1 MAGADRGCLRCR
13 HAMYGEHENAGQRRL
28 VAGIATVALHVL
40 MIGVLAWG
48 LSFDDAAPQGP
59 HEAAIVAIDLEPPT
73 PPPPPDTVAAQ
84 APKDRPAPQGIKGKA
99 VPREAP
105 HVALPFPMPPAAPL
119 AGDGRDADAGAGA
132 QGAGTGAGGSGTGG
146 GGGGVG
152 SPAQRIAGALR
163 DSDYPREAERA
174 GLAGTVVIGFRV
186 RIDGRVDRCM
196 IVRSSGYALLDD
208 LTCRLFTQ
216 RYRFRPATT
225 AAGDPVESTLQTSFT
240 WGTRRR

>member
-1 MAGADRGCLRCR
+1 M
-13 HAMYGEHENAGQRRL
+13 
-28 VAGIATVALHVL
+28 
-40 MIGVLAWG
+40 
-48 LSFDDAAPQGP
+48 
-59 HEAAIVAIDLEPPT
+59 
-73 PPPPPDTVAAQ
+73 
-84 APKDRPAPQGIKGKA
+84 
-99 VPREAP
+99 
-105 HVALPFPMPPAAPL
+105 ALPFPMPPAAPV
-119 AGDGRDADAGAGA
+119 AGEGSDAAAGAGA
-132 QGAGTGAGGSGTGG
+132 QGRGTGAGGSGTGVGVG
-146 GGGGVG
+146 GSG

-186 RIDGRVDRCM
+186 RTDGRADRCT
-196 IVRSSGYALLDD
+196 IIRSSGYALLDD